1 MKRLTIYTMIA
12 RIAGL
17 LCVVLGATAHAGEM
31 KAVAGG
37 GSLALDKKGL
47 QLQGA
52 AAQPLASLALRA
64 KQFDVRS
71 AAGRGLAVVL
81 DAETQHV
88 LPVRVDLARGEL
100 TRLAPLPVLNFG
112 VESLCLFRDQQ
123 GLDHLFIAGKDG
135 QAEQWLML
143 DGAPRLVRKLSLP
156 PDARQC
162 RVDDASHTLYVEEP
176 GIGTWAYEASSEAM
190 PARALLKEG
199 KRADARAGVRAR
211 VRAKVPAPLSAAAA
225 RAKAPVPM
233 SAAVVVQP
241 RVQTEPVARFGDVA
255 DDPAIW
261 VHPTDAG
268 RSRVLGTNKKQ
279 GLMVY
284 DMQGRQRQF
293 LASGRLNNVDLRQG
307 VIFDG
312 QRVDLAVASQRDD
325 NSIVLYGID
334 GEGQLG
340 ELARIATGFEEVYG
354 ICLFQPRSGGL
365 EVVVNDKS
373 GVFRQF
379 RIGYAGQLWSGTL
392 AREFRVDSQPEG
404 CVADDRNER
413 LFIGEEKRGVWTL
426 SARADQPAARQL
438 VLGVGKDLR
447 ADVEGM
453 AIYHGHGA
461 AYLIVSSQG
470 DSSYVV
476 LDAQAPYAVRGR
488 FKVGFNVEAGIDGT
502 ADTDGLDV
510 TSRNLGGM
518 FGQGMLVI
526 QDGYKRMPDGP
537 QNFKYVSWADVAKAL
552 GL

>member
-1 MKRLTIYTMIA
+1 MNRLTIYPFIA
-12 RIAGL
+12 RTAGL
-17 LCVVLGATAHAGEM
+17 LCLVLSATAHAGER

-37 GSLALDKKGL
+37 GWIALDKKGL
-47 QLQGA
+47 QLQGES
-52 AAQPLASLALRA
+52 AQALASLAVRA
-64 KQFDVRS
+64 KQFDLRS
-71 AAGRGLAVVL
+71 AGGRGLAVVL
-81 DAETQHV
+81 DADTQHV
-88 LPVRVDLARGEL
+88 LPVRIDRPRGEL

-112 VESLCLFRDQQ
+112 VESMCLFRDQQ

-143 DGAPRLVRKLSLP
+143 DEAPRLVRKLSLP

-190 PARALLKEG
+190 PVRTLLKEG
-199 KRADARAGVRAR
+199 RRADRRAR
-211 VRAKVPAPLSAAAA
+211 VH
-225 RAKAPVPM
+225 AKAPAPMSVASARSNATAPM

-261 VHPTDAG
+261 VHPTDAA

-284 DMQGRQRQF
+284 DMQGRQRQL

-307 VIFDG
+307 VMFGG
-312 QRVDLAVASQRDD
+312 QRFDLAVASQRDD
-325 NSIVLYGID
+325 NSIVVYGID

-340 ELARIATGFEEVYG
+340 ELARIATGFDEVYG

-373 GVFRQF
+373 GIFRQF
-379 RIGYAGQLWSGTL
+379 RIGHTGQEWSGTL

-404 CVADDRNER
+404 CVADDRKER

-426 SARADQPAARQL
+426 AARADQPAARKL

-453 AIYHGHGA
+453 AIYHGDLA

-518 FGQGMLVI
+518 FERGMLVI